1 MIEQTKDI
9 LSTLYLSLDNEA
21 KRLNELKSNLVKG
34 EEYEA
39 AKSIHR
45 IESEVLSVQNM
56 ICNLLDEITSPER
69 KEELFDKQ
77 FRHSLNKPD

>member
-45 IESEVLSVQNM
+45 IESEVLSVKNM
-56 ICNLLDEITSPER
+56 I
-69 KEELFDKQ
+69 
-77 FRHSLNKPD
+77 